1 MIPYFRSV
9 KKQEAEGAVIAER
22 NSQIQAANEQAK
34 QEYDRDLAAW
44 SRQTAEGEQFLNK
57 PLRETQAALDT
68 LYNLDYIYPT
78 YRNLTALTS
87 IYEYFATGRCSEL
100 TGPHGAYNLYEDE
113 VRKDMIIAQLN
124 TVIENLEQIK
134 QNQYKLYQQVQG
146 ILRNTQ
152 AVTAELYALTGYAA
166 ALTELTAVNTFY
178 NGVSAMNSNAL
189 LYCRSL
195 SSGN

>member
-1 MIPYFRSV
+1 M
-9 KKQEAEGAVIAER
+9 QR
-22 NSQIQAANEQAK
+22 NLLET
-34 QEYDRDLAAW
+34 
-44 SRQTAEGEQFLNK
+44 QTALKN
-57 PLRETQAALDT
+57 
-68 LYNLDYIYPT
+68 LYNLDYIYPK

-166 ALTELTAVNTFY
+166 ALTELTLVNTFY
-178 NGVSAMNSNAL
+178 NGVSAVNSRSL

-195 SSGN
+195 SSGD